1 MKTKK
6 IKKNKKVNLD
16 SYVYIE
22 QEIDRPLPK
31 EAEFVTVMPG
41 ENKTFTQP
49 YFQKYETPMGNTG
62 ERYLGMQQFTRQLP
76 SKVIYKI
83 RQKYANKY
91 DKEEKITKKNLDELN
106 KMIELKQKELG
117 EIKSKIENYYLKS
130 NQNKIIRMFLKGNK

>member
-1 MKTKK
+1 
-6 IKKNKKVNLD
+6 
-16 SYVYIE
+16 
-22 QEIDRPLPK
+22 
-31 EAEFVTVMPG
+31 
-41 ENKTFTQP
+41 
-49 YFQKYETPMGNTG
+49 MGNTG

-106 KMIELKQKELG
+106 KMIEIKQKELG